1 MKSGV
6 LRAVLA
12 MALALPTC
20 AAGQTRTSSVR
31 QVPGP
36 ATVSAPP
43 GFVYWPQL
51 QSRRLRPSSIGGAGL
66 YAPFWFS
73 DQKAPDV
80 PDAPVREQPK
90 SPSPPS
96 PVRTQPES
104 SSIQPL
110 HLSVPPRSLKP
121 SASGTL
127 RLEISPNTAQVYV
140 DGFYAGTVEDAA
152 RSRGVLT
159 MAAGWHR
166 IEFRAQGYETLSANV
181 TIVPDATVSYRG
193 DLKPLRP

>member
-1 MKSGV
+1 MKAGV
-6 LRAVLA
+6 LRAVLVI
-12 MALALPTC
+12 ALALPTG
-20 AAGQTRTSSVR
+20 AAGQTRNSSVR

-36 ATVSAPP
+36 ATMSTPP

-51 QSRRLRPSSIGGAGL
+51 QPRRLRTSRIGGAGL
-66 YAPFWFS
+66 YTPFWFS
-73 DQKAPDV
+73 DQKV
-80 PDAPVREQPK
+80 PDDSINDQPK
-90 SPSPPS
+90 RPSPPS
-96 PVRTQPES
+96 PARAQPES

-127 RLEISPNTAQVYV
+127 RLEVSPDTAQVYV

-152 RSRGVLT
+152 HSRGVLT

-166 IEFRAQGYETLSANV
+166 IEFRAPGYETLAANV

>member
-6 LRAVLA
+6 LRAVLV
-12 MALALPTC
+12 MALALPTS
-20 AAGQTRTSSVR
+20 AAGQTRSASVR

-36 ATVSAPP
+36 ATVSTPP

-51 QSRRLRPSSIGGAGL
+51 QPRRLETWRIGGARA
-66 YAPFWFS
+66 YTPFWFLEE
-73 DQKAPDV
+73 KAPDA
-80 PDAPVREQPK
+80 PDASVREQPT

-96 PVRTQPES
+96 PVRAQPES

-127 RLEISPNTAQVYV
+127 RLDVSPDSAQVYV

-152 RSRGVLT
+152 HSHGVLT

-166 IEFRAQGYETLSANV
+166 MEFRAAGYETLAANV
-181 TIVPDATVSYRG
+181 TIIANGTVSYRG
-193 DLKPLRP
+193 ELKLLRP